1 MGSCIAKVDVDGFS
15 MADMQDAIRLGGK
28 PGVREV
34 TILFKNRKRFDETS
48 FSLFLQFS

>member
-1 MGSCIAKVDVDGFS
+1 MGSCIAKVDVNGFS

-28 PGVREV
+28 PNRDVI
-34 TILFKNRKRFDETS
+34 TDLKNRKKIDKTS

>member
-15 MADMQDAIRLGGK
+15 MANMQDAIRLGGE

-34 TILFKNRKRFDETS
+34 TID
-48 FSLFLQFS
+48 

>member
-1 MGSCIAKVDVDGFS
+1 MGSCITKVDVNGFC

-34 TILFKNRKRFDETS
+34 TIVLKRRKKN
-48 FSLFLQFS
+48 

>member
-1 MGSCIAKVDVDGFS
+1 MGSCITKVDVDGFS

-28 PGVREV
+28 SNREV
-34 TILFKNRKRFDETS
+34 ITDLKNRKKIDKTS

>member
-34 TILFKNRKRFDETS
+34 TMVFKKKI
-48 FSLFLQFS
+48 